1 MNPLDLQFPDHFES
15 HRLLIRCPR
24 PGDGHAVHEAVCETL
39 TELRAWP
46 VSLPWAVFEPSVEAS
61 ENYCQQGHKA
71 FAARRDLPLLLF
83 HKDSGALVGA
93 SGLHRMDWA
102 QRRLEVGYWCR
113 RSMQGQGYIT
123 EAVQAIAAFAEN
135 TLAAQRVECFTDV
148 RNVASRRVAERAGF
162 VLESIQTRV
171 SPQGGDNQACDYA
184 CLVR

>member
-1 MNPLDLQFPDHFES
+1 MNPLDLQFSDQFES
-15 HRLLIRCPR
+15 QRLLIRRPR
-24 PGDGHAVHEAVCETL
+24 PGDGRAVYEAVCETL

-46 VSLPWAVFEPSVEAS
+46 ASLPWAMFEPSVEAS
-61 ENYCQQGHKA
+61 ENYCRQGHEA

-83 HKDSGALVGA
+83 LKGTDVLVGA
-93 SGLHRMDWA
+93 SGLHRMDWLE
-102 QRRLEVGYWCR
+102 RRFEVGYWCR

-148 RNVASRRVAERAGF
+148 RNAASRRVAERAGF

-171 SPQGGDNQACDYA
+171 SPQGGDTQACVYA
-184 CLVR
+184 RVR